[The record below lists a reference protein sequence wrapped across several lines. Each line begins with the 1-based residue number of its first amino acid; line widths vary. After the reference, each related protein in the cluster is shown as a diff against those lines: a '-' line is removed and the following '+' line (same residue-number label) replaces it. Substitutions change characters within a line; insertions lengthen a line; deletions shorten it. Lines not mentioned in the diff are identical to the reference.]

1 MTLRAPMLP
10 FRAVRRG
17 RHRLRRSPLVA
28 VLAATLVLLL
38 GGSTAVAT
46 TMGAAP
52 AAAAGVAGLSVTKTV
67 DAKTALAPGE
77 EFTYTVD
84 VACADSACLDVV
96 LTDTMPSEFL
106 GFEFVG
112 APVVTTSTVPT
123 TVALTGCTTAVTAA
137 CVLTATVTQA
147 IDGDTG
153 VIPAGDGFV
162 LMFTLKVPQNLT
174 PAWQNNGAPITNT
187 ATATASNAAPTSDDA
202 VVTVTVAVDVD
213 LGITKTWLPASQQ
226 FQPGVQSTMTLTTRN
241 TSNVP
246 AESLAIQDPQVA
258 DANSATLPTSN
269 PFRLVDFAGFG
280 AVTMP
285 QGADRVQV
293 DAYVLDGGVWV
304 WKSGTPAATATLPV
318 GVTAP
323 NVAGLRFSFTD
334 AAGDATIAANG
345 VSGSVAVTVAQRA
358 TNREGG
364 ASLVLGASANNVAE
378 ATVVVPGETPEV
390 KKAEAPYVIGGL
402 NVLVTAS
409 KSITP
414 ANIPAGGKAAAAIS
428 ARNDSNGPLTSLT
441 LSDVDFF
448 TADVLFGGFDSAPV
462 WPGGATAAS
471 VIWHVGGAA
480 QAPVAFASAATPV
493 APAGVITGFELV
505 FTGQIAVGATAGA
518 DFTIAPTPAFVP
530 TAAASPKPLTNIV
543 TAKAVN
549 PAGDKSATDDAP
561 LNVYFP
567 EIDLSIEKE
576 IKPSGA
582 IPVGGTV
589 VVQLSGVTSG
599 DSKYVAP
606 NKIVITD
613 AATGEADDFWEAF
626 SPTAIAPTQV
636 PKGSTL
642 LVEYRDATGWHSLVT
657 MDATAEAKLL
667 EHTIGAALVPTI
679 VGLRYTFVS
688 VGADFAQA
696 TAVAP
701 NAVFQANSTLRTSG
715 SPVAPVVPGVTY
727 NNLAIAQAHGLAG
740 GTTPVASPEKPGD
753 ADVTVVP
760 NPGAGV
766 LYADKKWRTIGG
778 SDLTTLVAQSGNDA
792 VTRLSWG
799 VPVSGFSSVT
809 ISDPAGNEANPGS
822 TTFQAFDLKRIQ
834 SRSANPTTTMQEPLL
849 QWDSVST
856 IELFYGGVW
865 NVVAPPA
872 GSWMNTAGF
881 KGYSLTPTEV
891 AASTGVRITVIPND
905 AARTAATTDPLRA
918 LPGSGIAT
926 GTADASRHFD
936 LDWTLRNTVRD
947 TTSTKW
953 ATGTTTFNL
962 GAADKGSLRN
972 TVSIDGTRFIGSPA
986 QGTAHDDITLT
997 DFPPNVGLEVTT
1009 SKPKLVIPNPGDVDT
1024 TIYPTVDIAL
1034 VAESTAL
1041 SRASFLRVTAGT
1053 ECGPTMPGCRTSA
1066 TDHDANPFAGATY
1079 SATSPFERLDITK
1092 LTFTVPAAEVSK
1104 NHSMVTLWLRA
1115 ADGTLTTAVH
1125 TITAAELLTAAQLQD
1140 VVGVSVVY
1148 QASSPATD
1156 GGSIVN
1162 GSDYSMV
1169 FGTQLRETLRG
1180 GGTTDFVVPTSLDGF
1195 GYAQS
1200 YDPVLRP
1207 TGADSMP
1214 IAADSAPVALV
1225 SGELDVMAGKAI
1237 TPVSVIERDRATTP
1251 VTVTLSAND
1260 GASTAATHEVVITDT
1275 DSRFWNAVQLS
1286 SLDTVT
1292 KPDGSDRVRVDVQL
1306 GTSTWVQGAAGAT
1319 ATLPTVTLADVT
1331 GIRFIFD
1338 RADGGLFSTTA
1349 LPADWAASAAF
1360 VVDLRSELRDG
1371 GAIAFPSSV
1380 PNEIDVESRRTET
1393 VQLFTPATD
1402 DAAASFALETGAFSL
1417 DVSKTPAG
1425 NVHTY
1430 RAGDVVTWTIQFSNT
1445 GSGFLPIT
1453 TVTDT
1458 LPAHFL
1464 FTGDEPVYTTS
1475 AGGLLTTTPT
1485 LDTSSGNLVF
1495 TWPAGN
1501 TRMAPGEIFTITLDT
1516 TIEHGAPTP
1525 TTNRVVVDTGSALA
1539 ACTNVSGNGQ
1549 GNILGLPANQC
1560 GTTNYAQ
1567 IIQGANISATKS
1579 VRGEIDGTLVT
1590 GAVNTVNATR
1600 TCLSDADGFFRNPC
1614 AANTVVGATDEWKLT
1629 ALNSGTES
1637 VTALT
1642 IVDPL
1647 PTAGDRML
1655 DQGGPRDSAWRP
1667 VFDESFGLSFTG
1679 MPAGATAS
1687 WHVST
1692 DSAVCVGTGPS
1703 SAWGTD
1709 STCAANTWVPEST
1722 FSGDWADV
1730 TGIRVVYDFTGTA
1743 TGLLEPGAGVT
1754 LLMRTINEPVTAADA
1769 SLAPVTAPVGSPVA
1783 WNQMGTTATFVT
1795 SPAMRRAP
1803 AKVGVTL
1810 ASGPLS
1816 VTKVVDGD
1824 AAAHAPASFD
1834 VNVSCEVGG
1843 VPVNLGSAAVLTLDA
1858 SNSLTNR
1865 IDGIP
1870 LGAECTVAEAG
1881 ALGAYNET
1889 MRTGD
1894 VTVLTIDTAASAA
1907 DAVPAAQTAT
1917 ITNTYEWGSLAI
1929 NKIANKA
1936 FAAIGEDVTYTITV
1950 TNTGERTA
1958 VAQTVSDTLPESA
1971 RVVST
1976 SPVAAQSGTELEWDI
1991 ASLAP
1996 GDSTSFTVVVQY
2008 DGVGT
2013 RVNSASV
2020 TVPPGPWLPVTPA
2033 DPCGDDPT
2041 ASCVSVSVLALTVTG
2056 VSGLDFALMLGL
2068 VLLIVGALIAI
2079 AQRGRMRTA

>member
-1 MTLRAPMLP
+1 MLP
-10 FRAVRRG
+10 FRAARRG
-17 RHRLRRSPLVA
+17 RHRLRRSPLVS

-38 GGSTAVAT
+38 GGSAAVAT

-67 DAKTALAPGE
+67 DAKKALAPGE

-96 LTDTMPSEFL
+96 LTDVMPSEFL
-106 GFEFVG
+106 DFEFVG
-112 APVVTTSTVPT
+112 TPVVTTSTVAT
-123 TVALTGCTTAVTAA
+123 RVDLTGCSTTVTAGCA
-137 CVLTATVTQA
+137 ITATVTQS

-174 PAWQNNGAPITNT
+174 PEWAHNGTAIVNT
-187 ATATASNAAPTSDDA
+187 ATASASNTPNATATAP
-202 VVTVTVAVDVD
+202 VTVTIATEVDVTV
-213 LGITKTWLPASQQ
+213 GKTWLPATQQ
-226 FQPGVQSTMTLTTRN
+226 FEPGVQSTMTLSPRN

-246 AESLAIQDPQVA
+246 AQSLAVQDPKVA
-258 DANSATLPTSN
+258 AANSATLPASN

-280 AVTMP
+280 TVTMP
-285 QGADRVQV
+285 QGADQIQV
-293 DAYVLDGGVWV
+293 DAYVLDGGVWI
-304 WKSGTPAATATLPV
+304 WKPGTPAAAAALPA
-318 GVTAP
+318 GVA
-323 NVAGLRFSFTD
+323 NGDVAGLRFTFTD
-334 AAGDATIAANG
+334 AVGAATIAAGG
-345 VSGSVAVTVAQRA
+345 VQGSVAMIVSQREKD
-358 TNREGG
+358 REDDE
-364 ASLVLGASANNVAE
+364 SLVLGASATNVAE
-378 ATVVVPGETPEV
+378 ATVKVPGKDPV
-390 KKAEAPYVIGGL
+390 SKDASANYVIGGL
-402 NVLVTAS
+402 DVKVSAS

-414 ANIPAGGKAAAAIS
+414 ANIPAGGKATAEIS

-448 TADVLFGGFDSAPV
+448 DADVLFGGFGSAPV

-471 VIWHVGGAA
+471 VIWHVGGVA
-480 QAPVAFASAATPV
+480 QAPVAFTSADTPA

-505 FTGQIAVGATAGA
+505 FTGQIAMGATAGA

-530 TAAASPKPLTNIV
+530 TAAASPKPLSNTV

-549 PAGDKSATDDAP
+549 PAGNKSATAPAP

-567 EIDLSIEKE
+567 EIDLSIEKQ

-613 AATGEADDFWEAF
+613 EATGAADDFWEAF

-642 LVEYRDATGWHSLVT
+642 LVEYKDSTGWHSLVT
-657 MDATAEAKLL
+657 TDATAAAQLL
-667 EHTIGAALVPTI
+667 EHTINPALVPTI
-679 VGLRYTFVS
+679 VGLRYTFDS
-688 VGADFAQA
+688 VGGDFAQA

-715 SPVAPVVPGVTY
+715 NPVAPVVPGETGAVKY
-727 NNLAIAQAHGLAG
+727 NNLAVAQAHGLAG
-740 GTTPVASPEKPGD
+740 GTTPVASEPKNDTAP
-753 ADVTVVP
+753 ATVVP

-778 SDLTTLVAQSGNDA
+778 SDLTTLVAQSGDSA

-809 ISDPAGNEANPGS
+809 ISDPAGNEANPGA

-834 SRSANPTTTMQEPLL
+834 ARSFTQEPLL
-849 QWDSVST
+849 KWDTVSAV
-856 IELFYGGVW
+856 ELFYGGVW
-865 NVVAPPA
+865 NIVAPPA
-872 GSWMNTAGF
+872 GSWMDTNGF
-881 KGYSLTPTEV
+881 KGHTLTPTQV
-891 AASTGVRITVIPND
+891 ANTTGVRITVVPND
-905 AARTAATTDPLRA
+905 AARIAATQDPLRA

-936 LDWTLRNTVRD
+936 LEWSLRNTVRD
-947 TTSTKW
+947 TTSSTW

-972 TVSIDGTRFIGSPA
+972 TVAVSGTRFVGAPATGS
-986 QGTAHDDITLT
+986 AHDDITLT
-997 DFPPNVGLEVTT
+997 DFPPNVGLAVAT

-1024 TIYPTVDIAL
+1024 AIYPTVDISL

-1066 TDHDANPFAGATY
+1066 TDHDANPFTGATY

-1092 LTFTVPAAEVSK
+1092 LKFTVPAAEVSK
-1104 NHSMVTLWLRA
+1104 DHSLVTLWLRA
-1115 ADGTLTTAVH
+1115 ADGTLTTQTH
-1125 TITAAELLTAAQLQD
+1125 TITQAEALTTAQLQN

-1169 FGTQLRETLRG
+1169 FETRLRETLRSG
-1180 GGTTDFVVPTSLDGF
+1180 GAADFVVPTSLDGF

-1207 TGADSMP
+1207 TGTDSMP
-1214 IAADSAPVALV
+1214 IAADAAPVVLV
-1225 SGELDVMAGKAI
+1225 SGELDVVAGKSI
-1237 TPVSVIERDRATTP
+1237 SPSSVIERDRATQS

-1260 GASTAATHEVVITDT
+1260 GASTAATHEAVITDT
-1275 DSRFWNAVQLS
+1275 DSRFWNAVQFS
-1286 SLDTVT
+1286 SLGTVT
-1292 KPDGSDRVRVDVQL
+1292 KPVGSDRVRVDVQL
-1306 GTSTWVQGAAGAT
+1306 GSSAWVQGTAGVT
-1319 ATLPTVTLADVT
+1319 ATLPAVTLADVT
-1331 GIRFIFD
+1331 GIRFTFD
-1338 RADGGLFSTTA
+1338 RADGALFSTTA

-1360 VVDLRSELRDG
+1360 VVGLRSDLRDG
-1371 GAIAFPSSV
+1371 GAIVFPSSL
-1380 PNEIDVESRRTET
+1380 PNEIDVESRRTEP
-1393 VQLFTPATD
+1393 VQIFAPAED
-1402 DAAASFALETGAFSL
+1402 DAAASLALATGTFSL

-1425 NVHTY
+1425 NIHTY
-1430 RAGDVVTWTIQFSNT
+1430 RAGDIVTWNIQFRNT
-1445 GSGFLPIT
+1445 GTGFLPIT
-1453 TVTDT
+1453 NVTDT

-1464 FTGDEPVYTTS
+1464 FTGDEPTYSTS

-1495 TWPAGN
+1495 TWPAGS
-1501 TRMAPGEIFTITLDT
+1501 TRMAPGETFTISLTT

-1525 TTNRVVVDTGSALA
+1525 TTNRVVVDTGSTLA
-1539 ACTNVSGNGQ
+1539 PCTNASGNGQ
-1549 GNILGLPANQC
+1549 GIISGLPANQC

-1567 IIQGANISATKS
+1567 LIQGANISATKS
-1579 VRGEIDGTLVT
+1579 VRGEVNGTLVT

-1600 TCLSDADGFFRNPC
+1600 TCLPDADGFFRNPC

-1629 ALNSGTES
+1629 VLNSGTEA
-1637 VTALT
+1637 VTSLT
-1642 IVDPL
+1642 VVDPL

-1667 VFDESFGLSFTG
+1667 VFDETFGLSFTG
-1679 MPAGATAS
+1679 MPMGTTTS
-1687 WHVST
+1687 WQVST
-1692 DSAVCVGTGPS
+1692 DAAVCVGTGAS
-1703 SAWGTD
+1703 SSWSTD
-1709 STCAANTWVPEST
+1709 STCAANTWVPEAT

-1730 TGIRVVYDFTGTA
+1730 TGIRVAYDFTGTA

-1754 LLMRTINEPVTAADA
+1754 LLMRTVNVPVSATDA
-1769 SLAPVTAPVGSPVA
+1769 SLTPVTAPVGTAVA
-1783 WNQMGTTATFVT
+1783 WNQMGATAKFVT
-1795 SPAMRRAP
+1795 SADMRRAP

-1816 VTKVVDGD
+1816 VTKLVDGD
-1824 AAAHAPASFD
+1824 AAAHAPAAFD
-1834 VNVSCEVGG
+1834 VNVVCEVAG
-1843 VPVNLGSAAVLTLDA
+1843 VPVNLGAAAVLTLDA

-1870 LGAECTVAEAG
+1870 LGAECTVSEAG
-1881 ALGAYNET
+1881 ALGAYDET
-1889 MRTGD
+1889 ARSGD

-1907 DAVPAAQTAT
+1907 DAVPATQTAT

-1929 NKIANKA
+1929 SKTANKA

-1958 VAQTVSDTLPESA
+1958 VAQTVTDTLPESA

-1976 SPVAAQSGTELEWDI
+1976 SPTATQNGTELEWDI

-1996 GDSTSFTVVVQY
+1996 GDSTSFTVVVHY

-2013 RVNSASV
+2013 RVNSATV
-2020 TVPPGPWLPVTPA
+2020 TVPTGPWLPVTPS

-2041 ASCVSVSVLALTVTG
+2041 ASCVTVSVLALTVTG
-2056 VSGLDFALMLGL
+2056 ISGLDFALMLGI

-2079 AQRGRMRTA
+2079 ANRGRLRKA

>member
-1 MTLRAPMLP
+1 MLP
-10 FRAVRRG
+10 FRAARRG
-17 RHRLRRSPLVA
+17 RHRLRRSPLVSI
-28 VLAATLVLLL
+28 VAAALVVLL
-38 GGSTAVAT
+38 GGSAAVAT

-67 DAKTALAPGE
+67 DVTKALAPGE
-77 EFTYTVD
+77 EFTYSID

-96 LTDTMPSEFL
+96 LTDPIPSQFL

-123 TVALTGCTTAVTAA
+123 SVARTGCTTTVTAA
-137 CVLTATVTQA
+137 CVVTATVTQT

-162 LMFTLKVPQNLT
+162 LLYTLKVPQSLT
-174 PAWQNNGAPITNT
+174 PAWQHNKAPITNT
-187 ATATASNAAPTSDDA
+187 ATATASNTVSASDTA
-202 VVTVTVAVDVD
+202 QVTVTVPVDVD
-213 LGITKTWLPASQQ
+213 LTIGKTWLPASQQ
-226 FQPGVQSTMTLTTRN
+226 FEPGVQSTMTLTTRN

-246 AESLAIQDPQVA
+246 AQSLAVQDPKVA
-258 DANSATLPTSN
+258 AANSATLPETN

-280 AVTMP
+280 TVTMP
-285 QGADRVQV
+285 QGADRIQV
-293 DAYVLDGGVWV
+293 DAYVLDNGVWV
-304 WKSGTPAATATLPV
+304 WKAGTPAAAAALPA
-318 GVTAP
+318 GVS
-323 NVAGLRFSFTD
+323 NGDVAGLRFTYTD
-334 AAGDATIAANG
+334 AAGAATIAAG
-345 VSGSVAVTVAQRA
+345 GAAGSVAINVAQRA
-358 TNREGG
+358 TNRETA
-364 ASLVLGASANNVAE
+364 ASLVVGDRVTNLAE
-378 ATVVVPGETPEV
+378 ATAVVPGEDPE
-390 KKAEAPYVIGGL
+390 KKDASAPYVIDGL
-402 NVLVTAS
+402 DVKVAAT

-414 ANIPAGGKAAAAIS
+414 AHIPAGGKADAAIS
-428 ARNDSNGPLTSLT
+428 ARNNSNGPLTSLT

-448 TADVLFGGFDSAPV
+448 TADVLFGGFKSAPV

-471 VIWHVGGAA
+471 VMWHVGGVA
-480 QAPVAFASAATPV
+480 QAPVAFTSADTPA
-493 APAGVITGFELV
+493 APAGIITGFELV

-518 DFTIAPTPAFVP
+518 EFTIAPTTAFVP
-530 TAAASPKPLTNIV
+530 TAADSPKPLSNTV

-549 PAGDKSATDDAP
+549 PAGSTSATDDAP
-561 LNVYFP
+561 LQVYFP

-589 VVQLSGVTSG
+589 VVQLSGVTSA

-613 AATGEADDFWEAF
+613 EATAAADDFWEAF

-642 LVEYRDATGWHSLVT
+642 LVEYKDATGWHTLATS
-657 MDATAEAKLL
+657 DATLAAVMF
-667 EHTIGAALVPTI
+667 EHTISSALVPTI
-679 VGLRYTFVS
+679 VGLRYTFDS
-688 VGADFAQA
+688 VGGDFAQA

-715 SPVAPVVPGVTY
+715 YPVAPVVSGGTGAVVY
-727 NNLAIAQAHGLAG
+727 NNLAVAQAHGLAG
-740 GTTPVASPEKPGD
+740 GTTPVASKPKD
-753 ADVTVVP
+753 DTAPATVVP
-760 NPGAGV
+760 SPGAGV

-778 SDLTTLVAQSGNDA
+778 SDLTTLVAQSGDSA

-799 VPVSGFSSVT
+799 VPVSGFASVT
-809 ISDPAGNEANPGS
+809 ISDPAGNEANPGA

-834 SRSANPTTTMQEPLL
+834 SRSFTQEPLL

-856 IELFYGGVW
+856 IELFYGGAW

-872 GSWMNTAGF
+872 GSWMSTAGF
-881 KGYSLTPTEV
+881 KGHTLTPTQV
-891 AASTGVRITVIPND
+891 ANTTGVRITIVPND
-905 AARTAATTDPLRA
+905 AARTTSKDPLRA

-936 LDWTLRNTVRD
+936 LEWSLRNAVRD
-947 TTSTKW
+947 TTSSTW

-972 TVSIDGTRFIGSPA
+972 TVAVNGTRFVGAPATGS
-986 QGTAHDDITLT
+986 AHDDITLT
-997 DFPPNVGLEVTT
+997 DFPPNVGLAVAT

-1024 TIYPTVDIAL
+1024 AIYPTTDISL

-1066 TDHDANPFAGATY
+1066 TDHDANPFTGATY
-1079 SATSPFERLDITK
+1079 SATSPFEHLDITK
-1092 LTFTVPAAEVSK
+1092 LKFTVPAAEVSK

-1115 ADGTLTTAVH
+1115 ADGTLTTVSY
-1125 TITAAELLTAAQLQD
+1125 TITQAEALTAAQLQN

-1148 QASSPATD
+1148 QASDPATN

-1169 FGTQLRETLRG
+1169 FETRLRETLRSG
-1180 GGTTDFVVPTSLDGF
+1180 GAADFVVPTSLDGF

-1214 IAADSAPVALV
+1214 IAADSAPVVLV
-1225 SGELDVMAGKAI
+1225 SGELDVVAGKAI
-1237 TPVSVIERDRATTP
+1237 APSTVIERDRATAP

-1275 DSRFWNAVQLS
+1275 DARFWNAVQLS
-1286 SLDTVT
+1286 SLGAVT
-1292 KPDGSDRVRVDVQL
+1292 MPVGSDRVRVDVQL
-1306 GTSTWVQGAAGAT
+1306 GSSAWVQGTAGAT
-1319 ATLPTVTLADVT
+1319 ATLPAVTLADVT
-1331 GIRFIFD
+1331 GIRFTFD
-1338 RADGGLFSTTA
+1338 RADGALFSTTA

-1360 VVDLRSELRDG
+1360 VVGLRSELRDG
-1371 GAIAFPSSV
+1371 GAIVFPSSL
-1380 PNEIDVESRRTET
+1380 PNEIDVESRRTEP
-1393 VQLFTPATD
+1393 VQIFTPAED
-1402 DAAASFALETGAFSL
+1402 DAAASLALATGTFSL

-1430 RAGDVVTWTIQFSNT
+1430 RAGDVVTWSIQFRNT
-1445 GSGFLPIT
+1445 GTGFLPIT

-1458 LPAHFL
+1458 LPAHLL
-1464 FTGDEPVYTTS
+1464 FTGDEPTYSTS
-1475 AGGLLTTTPT
+1475 AGGLLATTPT

-1495 TWPAGN
+1495 TWPAGS
-1501 TRMAPGEIFTITLDT
+1501 TRMAPGETFTISLTT

-1525 TTNRVVVDTGSALA
+1525 TTNRVVVDAGSTLA
-1539 ACTNVSGNGQ
+1539 ACTNASGNGQ
-1549 GNILGLPANQC
+1549 GTISGLPANQC

-1567 IIQGANISATKS
+1567 LIQGANISATKS
-1579 VRGEIDGTLVT
+1579 VRGEVNGTLVT

-1600 TCLSDADGFFRNPC
+1600 TCLPDSDGFFRNPC
-1614 AANTVVGATDEWKLT
+1614 AAATVVGATDEWKLT
-1629 ALNSGTES
+1629 VLNSGTEA
-1637 VTALT
+1637 VTSLT
-1642 IVDPL
+1642 VVDPL

-1667 VFDESFGLSFTG
+1667 VFDDAFGLQFTG
-1679 MPAGATAS
+1679 MPAGTTAS
-1687 WHVST
+1687 WQVST
-1692 DSAVCVGTGPS
+1692 DSAVCVGTGAA
-1703 SAWGTD
+1703 SAWGAD
-1709 STCAANTWVPEST
+1709 STCAANTWVAET
-1722 FSGDWADV
+1722 AFAGDWADV
-1730 TGIRVVYDFTGTA
+1730 TGIRVAYDFSATA
-1743 TGLLEPGAGVT
+1743 TGQLEPGASVT
-1754 LLMRTINEPVTAADA
+1754 LLMRTVNEPLTAADQ
-1769 SLAPVTAPVGSPVA
+1769 SRAPVSAPVGPAVA
-1783 WNQMGTTATFVT
+1783 WNQMGATATFVT
-1795 SPAMRRAP
+1795 SPVMRRAP
-1803 AKVGVTL
+1803 AKVGVAL

-1816 VTKVVDGD
+1816 VAKLIDGD
-1824 AAAHAPASFD
+1824 AAAHAPSAFD
-1834 VNVSCEVGG
+1834 VTVQCEIAG
-1843 VPVNLGSAAVLTLDA
+1843 VPVSLGSAAVLTLDA
-1858 SNSLTNR
+1858 SNSRAAR

-1881 ALGAYNET
+1881 ALGAYDET
-1889 MRTGD
+1889 ARTGD
-1894 VTVLTIDTAASAA
+1894 ATVLMIDTAASAS
-1907 DAVPAAQTAT
+1907 DAVPATQTAT

-1929 NKIANKA
+1929 AKTANKA

-1958 VAQTVSDTLPESA
+1958 IAQTVTDTLPPSA
-1971 RVVST
+1971 RVLSS
-1976 SPVAAQSGTELEWDI
+1976 SPAATQRGSDLEWDI
-1991 ASLAP
+1991 PSLAP
-1996 GDSTSFTVVVQY
+1996 GASTSFTAVVQY
-2008 DGVGT
+2008 DAVGA

-2020 TVPPGPWLPVTPA
+2020 TVPPGPWQPVTPA
-2033 DPCGDDPT
+2033 QPCGDDPT
-2041 ASCVSVSVLALTVTG
+2041 ATCVSVSVLALTITG
-2056 VSGLDFALMLGL
+2056 AAFADFALMVGI
-2068 VLLIVGALIAI
+2068 VLLLVGALIGWGAR
-2079 AQRGRMRTA
+2079 AKRRTA